1 MKAQAAAASME
12 SSSQVPAQTTQ
23 IIPPQPSAAAPSAAA
38 PSAAAPSAATPVATS
53 ASDDLL
59 ALDSNPFQAKAD
71 NVLSVQAGMQSQPAW
86 NNQNL
91 LDPMCKYKN
100 LLVLMCLNDYLRHL

>member
-23 IIPPQPSAAAPSAAA
+23 IIPPQPSATAS
-38 PSAAAPSAATPVATS
+38 SAAAPSAATPVATS

-100 LLVLMCLNDYLRHL
+100 LLVLMCLDDYLRHL

>member
-23 IIPPQPSAAAPSAAA
+23 IIPPQPSVAAPA
-38 PSAAAPSAATPVATS
+38 AATPVATS

-100 LLVLMCLNDYLRHL
+100 LLVLMCLYDYLRHL

>member
-23 IIPPQPSAAAPSAAA
+23 IIPPQ

-100 LLVLMCLNDYLRHL
+100 LLVLMCLYDYLRHL